1 MVVRPQPSHYNG
13 NIPGGGTESGG
24 TGGGT
29 TGDGV
34 TDTGTT
40 EYTNCVSEQGT
51 IDGNKYVYKLK
62 TCKITAYEVETVEV
76 LVIYH

>member
-1 MVVRPQPSHYNG
+1 MVVRIQPTHYNG
-13 NIPGGGTESGG
+13 TLPGGGTESGG

-34 TDTGTT
+34 TDTGTN

-51 IDGNKYVYKLK
+51 IDGKN
-62 TCKITAYEVETVEV
+62 IF
-76 LVIYH
+76 IS